1 MILNTFFLRN
11 INKISQPLGLLI
23 SENSVKNNE
32 ALLISGLL
40 KSKAISLI
48 LDVGANQGQTAL
60 KFLKQG
66 YKGRILSFEPIPTA
80 FKELKK
86 RSDRFENWTAIE
98 TAIGSETGEVD
109 VYVAGNIESSSILKM
124 LDTHT
129 KAAPGSAGTEVQ
141 KAKLRTLNSFLQ
153 ESIQPTDQIFL
164 KIDVQGYEPQV
175 LQGADKILPLVKIL
189 QIELSLVPLYDG
201 APDYKEVIKGLEEM
215 GFQLF
220 SLLPGFSDPLTGQ
233 LYQMDGLFI
242 RP

>member
-11 INKISQPLGLLI
+11 INKISQPLGLVI
-23 SENSVKNNE
+23 SENSIKNNE

-40 KSKAISLI
+40 KSKAISLV

-66 YKGRILSFEPIPTA
+66 YRGRILSFEPVPTA
-80 FKELKK
+80 FRELKK
-86 RSDRFENWTAIE
+86 RSDRFKNWTAEE

-109 VYVAGNIESSSILKM
+109 VNIAGNIESSSILKM

-141 KAKLRTLNSFLQ
+141 KAKLQTLDSFFP
-153 ESIQPTDQIFL
+153 ESIQPTDHIFL

-175 LQGADKILPLVKIL
+175 LLGAGKVLPFVKIL

-201 APDYKEVIKGLEEM
+201 APDYKEVIKRIEEM

-220 SLLPGFSDPLTGQ
+220 SLLPGFSDSETGQ

>member
-1 MILNTFFLRN
+1 MIFNSFFLRN
-11 INKISQPLGLLI
+11 INKISQPLGLVI
-23 SENSVKNNE
+23 SENTVKTNE
-32 ALLISGLL
+32 TLLISGLL
-40 KSKAISLI
+40 VSKGISLI

-60 KFLKQG
+60 KFLKGG
-66 YKGRILSFEPIPTA
+66 YAGRILSFEPIPTA
-80 FKELKK
+80 FSVLKS
-86 RSDRFENWTAIE
+86 RSGNFKNWTAIE
-98 TAIGSETGEVD
+98 TAIGSEMGEVD
-109 VYVAGNIESSSILKM
+109 VFVAGNIESSSVLKM

-141 KAKLRTLNSFLQ
+141 KAKLQTLNSFFPK
-153 ESIQPTDQIFL
+153 SIQATDQIFL

-175 LQGADKILPLVKIL
+175 LLGADKILPLVKIL

-201 APDYKEVIKGLEEM
+201 APDYKEVICKLEEM

-220 SLLPGFSDPLTGQ
+220 SLLPGFSDPQTGQ